1 MEKFMSTNQI
11 SQLQTDLQ
19 NAQARRFR
27 KDTTVAERQRLQE
40 KIAWLKQRIVE
51 MRRNNRAVRS

>member
-1 MEKFMSTNQI
+1 MSESKLT
-11 SQLQTDLQ
+11 QLTADLH

-27 KDTTVAERQRLQE
+27 RDISPSERQRLQE

-51 MRRNNRAVRS
+51 IRRCSRKR